1 MRDDDKYPTIRV
13 TNVSE
18 DTTDEDLKQL
28 FGRFGEWDPWHH
40 QALWPT
46 FPRTDAHVAPHQPAH
61 VQESEDIVTSG
72 ILVRHHTLIKDA
84 R

>member
-28 FGRFGEWDPWHH
+28 FGRFGEWDHVN
-40 QALWPT
+40 WPMLT
-46 FPRTDAHVAPHQPAH
+46 
-61 VQESEDIVTSG
+61 
-72 ILVRHHTLIKDA
+72 LHHTACILCSRIRGIWLSVVPWFAYRNPVKA
-84 R
+84 GRVAE